1 MTLKGIFII
10 LVWLL
15 ISSCKTST
23 KLASTSAVNKKAIK
37 AVEKNWNAMSLMQ
50 FPFDWVSYR
59 SRLNIDAPTLKIQVK
74 LTSHLIK
81 DSLLWASVSKLGF
94 ESHRMLLTPDT
105 IKILDRLGNQYIIG
119 STQKWLKNQG
129 LLLTFNDIQN
139 LWIGNY
145 PRYPKKSIDPH
156 IINPNYRI
164 HWEEEGLDFAYLY
177 SILENTLIKVLITDP
192 KHQTFS
198 VNQSS
203 FNPHEGFAVPYERT
217 YEVAGYDDD
226 MYTFKMSIQDV
237 KLNQPKTL
245 SFQVPDRYE
254 RVDL

>member
-10 LVWLL
+10 LTTLF
-15 ISSCKTST
+15 IISCKTST
-23 KLASTSAVNKKAIK
+23 KLAAPTTVNKKAIK
-37 AVEKNWNAMSLMQ
+37 AVEKNWDAMSLMQ
-50 FPFDWVSYR
+50 FPYHWVSYR

-119 STQKWLKNQG
+119 STQKWLENQG

-145 PRYPKKSIDPH
+145 PRYPKQAIDPH
-156 IINPNYRI
+156 IINPNYQI
-164 HWEEEGLDFAYLY
+164 VWEEEGLDFAYLY
-177 SILENTLIKVLITDP
+177 SILENSLIKVLITDP
-192 KHQTFS
+192 KDQTFS

-217 YEVAGYDDD
+217 YEVSGDEE

-237 KLNQPKTL
+237 KMNQPKAL
-245 SFQVPDRYE
+245 SFQVPERYE